1 VRRSVLLAALPATVL
16 FGCALALRLAQHHEA
31 LLYPDGY
38 QYLLMARG
46 IGEHL
51 EPTTVLGP
59 GGDSFVPSPDAAA
72 KPLFPL
78 VVALVH
84 LLGVSWLNAAAIVT
98 AASAAATVVLVAL
111 LVARLGGSA
120 WAALG
125 AALLL
130 LASPSLGFWSGFSG
144 PDPLAQ
150 ALALGAAL
158 AFVSRRPAAGGA
170 LTGLAIAAR
179 PELALL
185 AAAAAVVAVARPGQ
199 ARRDARRASPFV
211 VATVALVFG
220 VLRPPI
226 AVPDWKLIAIAALAL
241 AAVAVA
247 AVAPVMWVRYAAVVG
262 LAAVTFVVAS
272 APAVEELW
280 RDDRAL
286 LVVGAAG
293 FLVLLHDARH
303 RPAALL
309 VLGAGVLLGSV
320 YVIKNPALERYVTIL
335 LPCVALLAGL
345 AVAALTPRARPVAL
359 AVIAVAVAVGF
370 RSPIPGSRDNDVFSM
385 IAASVNESL
394 PKTDALVT
402 AAPDA
407 YGFWLPTFAVREM
420 RPGARGAI
428 LLDPAQR
435 VYEPGLTAKGRV
447 VLRIAGEIAFSRPDG
462 ELDARPAVVV
472 AGKVVA
478 RAHRTLRSTGL

>member
-1 VRRSVLLAALPATVL
+1 
-16 FGCALALRLAQHHEA
+16 
-31 LLYPDGY
+31 
-38 QYLLMARG
+38 
-46 IGEHL
+46 
-51 EPTTVLGP
+51 
-59 GGDSFVPSPDAAA
+59 
-72 KPLFPL
+72 
-78 VVALVH
+78 
-84 LLGVSWLNAAAIVT
+84 
-98 AASAAATVVLVAL
+98 VVLVAL
-111 LVARLGGSA
+111 FVARLGGSV

-158 AFVSRRPAAGGA
+158 AFVSRRPAVGGT

-185 AAAAAVVAVARPGQ
+185 AAAAAVIAVARPGE
-199 ARRDARRASPFV
+199 ARRDARHAVPFA
-211 VATVALVFG
+211 VAALALVFG
-220 VLRPPI
+220 ALRPPI
-226 AVPDWKLIAIAALAL
+226 AVPDWKLIAIAAVALGALAL
-241 AAVAVA
+241 AAVAPVA
-247 AVAPVMWVRYAAVVG
+247 LVRYAALAG
-262 LAAVTFVVAS
+262 LAAATFVVAS

-293 FLVLLHDARH
+293 FVVLLRDASNR
-303 RPAALL
+303 RTALL
-309 VLGAGVLLGSV
+309 VLGAAVLLGSV

-335 LPCVALLAGL
+335 LPCMAVLAGL
-345 AVAALTPRARPVAL
+345 AVAALAPRARLVAL
-359 AVIAVAVAVGF
+359 AAIAGAVALGF
-370 RSPIPGSRDNDVFSM
+370 HHPIPGNRDHDVFST

-394 PKTDALVT
+394 PTTDALVT

-407 YGFWLPTFAVREM
+407 YGFWLPAYAVRGM
-420 RPGARGAI
+420 RQGASGAI

-435 VYEPGLTAKGRV
+435 AYEPGLTAKGTV
-447 VLRIAGEIAFSRPDG
+447 VLRIADEFAFSRPDG

-472 AGKVVA
+472 AGRVVA
-478 RAHRTLRSTGL
+478 RSHGALPSPGL